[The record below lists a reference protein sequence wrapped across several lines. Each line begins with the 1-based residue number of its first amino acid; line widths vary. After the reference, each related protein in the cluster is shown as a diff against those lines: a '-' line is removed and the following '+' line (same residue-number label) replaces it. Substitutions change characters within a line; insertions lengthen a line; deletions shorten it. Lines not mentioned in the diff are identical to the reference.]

1 MSTKRD
7 CYEVLGVGRDADASA
22 IKKAYRKLARKY
34 HPDSNKGNASAEE
47 KFKEISEAYALL
59 SDENKRKLYDQLG
72 YDAFDGSGNPK
83 EGAEEYARY
92 ARDRGGFAGGGF
104 YGSGG
109 FRSDGFSA
117 GGPFEGGF
125 SGSGGQGD
133 SYRRWTGSSQSFNFD
148 DLFGDLF
155 GQRGFDSSGAY
166 RTGYG
171 DGYGQ
176 DPGGPGYQGYTGR
189 RGYGERWTG
198 SGSEPRKGSDAS
210 ASLAIS
216 FEEAIHGADKVIRL
230 TDTSGRDQTLKVT
243 IPKGI
248 ESGKKIRLKGKG
260 QPGIRGGEAG
270 DLYITIEVMGRS
282 GYERKG
288 SDLYTTVNIPYITAV
303 LGGETIISTLY
314 GDVSCKIR
322 PGTQSGSKLR
332 LKGKGAP
339 VMNHP
344 DRKGDLYVTIQI
356 DVPRHVNARAE
367 QALRQYE
374 KQLA

>member
-47 KFKEISEAYALL
+47 KFKEISEAYAILN
-59 SDENKRKLYDQLG
+59 DDNKRKLYDQLG
-72 YDAFDGSGNPK
+72 FDAFDGSGNPK

-92 ARDRGGFAGGGF
+92 ARDHGDFAGGGF
-104 YGSGG
+104 RSGG
-109 FRSDGFSA
+109 FYSDAFDRDGSYA
-117 GGPFEGGF
+117 RGF
-125 SGSGGQGD
+125 SGYGGQGT
-133 SYRRWTGSSQSFNFD
+133 SYRQWKSSGQGFD
-148 DLFGDLF
+148 FEDLFGDLF
-155 GQRGFDSSGAY
+155 GQGDFGHTGGYSDGYSGDY
-166 RTGYG
+166 SGGYG
-171 DGYGQ
+171 
-176 DPGGPGYQGYTGR
+176 GGFAGRETG
-189 RGYGERWTG
+189 
-198 SGSEPRKGSDAS
+198 PRKGSDVEAS
-210 ASLAIS
+210 MSIS
-216 FEEAIHGADKVIRL
+216 FEDAIHGAEKVIRL
-230 TDTSGRDQTLKVT
+230 SDSTGKDQTLKVT
-243 IPKGI
+243 IPRGI

-260 QPGIRGGEAG
+260 NPGYRGGQAG

-314 GDVSCKIR
+314 GNVSCQIR